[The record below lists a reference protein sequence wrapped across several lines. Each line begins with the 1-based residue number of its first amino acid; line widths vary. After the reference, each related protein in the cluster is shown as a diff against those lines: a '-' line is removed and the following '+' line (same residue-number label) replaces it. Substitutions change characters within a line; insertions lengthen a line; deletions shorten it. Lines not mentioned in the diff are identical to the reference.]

1 MIAAISMMRRRPDV
15 TLDHFRRHWLDPH
28 GVMTAELPGVRHYVQ
43 SHCID
48 SPATNAL
55 ARSLAIDGFPELWF
69 DDYAARHVAYTSKRI
84 AECNVDS
91 EHFVGAVRRLVTEPD
106 VWVGTPRSP
115 KGSAKVF
122 LLATGADDEGW
133 SGRAATRIAALP
145 GLVGYIAHR
154 ILELSP
160 RPSKDEIRRMY
171 AGNVCRC
178 TSLDE
183 LVSGV
188 RAAAQ
193 ARRRR
198 LDAK

>member
-1 MIAAISMMRRRPDV
+1 MIISFELNGKNVYIDANPGERLVHILRRRFGLTGTKESCLSGRCGSCMVLLDGIPVPSCVIPVFQARAARVV
-15 TLDHFRRHWLDPH
+15 TIEHFRETPECGDILEGFGEA
-28 GVMTAELPGVRHYVQ
+28 GVTT
-43 SHCID
+43 C
-48 SPATNAL
+48 
-55 ARSLAIDGFPELWF
+55 GFCDAGKL
-69 DDYAARHVAYTSKRI
+69 
-84 AECNVDS
+84 
-91 EHFVGAVRRLVTEPD
+91 LV
-106 VWVGTPRSP
+106 
-115 KGSAKVF
+115 
-122 LLATGADDEGW
+122 
-133 SGRAATRIAALP
+133 
-145 GLVGYIAHR
+145 AHR